1 MDCSQ
6 GKTKRLLVVDDT
18 DAVRRVLAA
27 MLRIEGGFNVD
38 SAGSGLVALDMLS
51 KNEYDIL
58 LVDLGMPGM
67 SGMELYQRIKE
78 KHPEVA
84 DKVIF
89 MSADIQNIAT
99 QHLIAKAKR
108 PFLLKPFTVDDLMRY
123 V

>member
-58 LVDLGMPGM
+58 LVDLVMPGM
-67 SGMELYQRIKE
+67 SGVELYQRIKE
-78 KHPEVA
+78 KHPGAA

-89 MSADIQNIAT
+89 MSAGIQSVAT
-99 QHLIAKAKR
+99 EHLLAQTRR
-108 PFLLKPFTVDDLMRY
+108 PFLLKPFTVDALLRY